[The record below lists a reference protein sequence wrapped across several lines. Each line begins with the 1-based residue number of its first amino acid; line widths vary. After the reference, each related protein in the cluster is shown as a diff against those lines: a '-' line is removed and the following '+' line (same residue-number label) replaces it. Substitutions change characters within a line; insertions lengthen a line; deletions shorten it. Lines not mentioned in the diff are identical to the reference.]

1 MDDDRAIGGDAGG
14 PGWAPAVLE
23 MDRTGDVAVVP
34 FVIEPDVDDRCSVS
48 SLDLLPQL
56 RWGHRTDPFGRK
68 SRPDPGLHSTPKV
81 SAKVVE
87 PDPDQLADGLPEVPR
102 TIRDEHERRC
112 IWNQPARPCREP
124 PAQGNP
130 VRTGDMA
137 RHELARGADVE
148 DGAAS
153 IGPILHL
160 PRREGRG
167 LRNSAQHL
175 RPATIDGP
183 QFSKVRGI
191 RRKPLESPSDELV
204 FRLWLA

>member
-1 MDDDRAIGGDAGG
+1 MDDDRAIGGQVEGL
-14 PGWAPAVLE
+14 GWEPAVLY

-34 FVIEPDVDDRCSVS
+34 FVIEPDVDDRCSAS
-48 SLDLLPQL
+48 RLDLLPQL

-87 PDPDQLADGLPEVPR
+87 PNPDQLADDLPEVPR
-102 TIRDEHERRC
+102 TIRDEHEGRC
-112 IWNQPARPCREP
+112 IGNQPARPCREP
-124 PAQGNP
+124 SAQGNP
-130 VRTGDMA
+130 APPGDGP

-148 DGAAS
+148 DGAS
-153 IGPILHL
+153 VIGPILHL

-175 RPATIDGP
+175 
-183 QFSKVRGI
+183 
-191 RRKPLESPSDELV
+191 
-204 FRLWLA
+204 